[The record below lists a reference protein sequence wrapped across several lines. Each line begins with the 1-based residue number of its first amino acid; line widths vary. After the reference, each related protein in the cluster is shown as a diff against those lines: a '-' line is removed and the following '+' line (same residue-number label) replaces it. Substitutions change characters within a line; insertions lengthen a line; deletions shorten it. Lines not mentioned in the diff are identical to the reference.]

1 MSEGFFAPLLFPWMI
16 LFRLFFQVAT
26 KEVVLQQMLESL
38 PQSLVTWLGGG
49 NSNIS
54 YFHYYLRKLP
64 ILTIIFFEMG
74 WNHQSVG
81 VFSLYQQLGATF
93 STLDNLKDSLS

>member
-1 MSEGFFAPLLFPWMI
+1 MSEGFFAPLLFPGMI

-54 YFHYYLRKLP
+54 YFHPYLRKIP
-64 ILTIIFFEMG
+64 ILTIIFFKWIETT
-74 WNHQSVG
+74 NQFVF
-81 VFSLYQQLGATF
+81 FSLYQQLGATF
-93 STLDNLKDSLS
+93 STLDNLKDN